1 MTLTVTAPA
10 GAHFEFEEVKT
21 AKGTKSLGEVPI
33 LVWDDVD
40 AMIAHYGKEGI
51 LNMAD
56 GTSARVSFQSIGRR
70 FRSLEGDKA
79 KTDDQIAQAQID
91 FRPGK
96 RQGGV
101 STPTSRAKR
110 AAGTA
115 AEKVGGDAVAALLEQ
130 IATGKLTAADLEALT
145 GVKAEAPAA

>member
-1 MTLTVTAPA
+1 MPLTVPAPT
-10 GAHFEFEEVKT
+10 GAHFEFEEVRT

-51 LNMAD
+51 KDMAD
-56 GTSARVSFQSIGRR
+56 GTSFRVSFQSIGRR
-70 FRSLEGDKA
+70 LRSLEGDKA

-96 RQGGV
+96 RQGGA

-110 AAGTA
+110 AAVA
-115 AEKVGGDAVAALLEQ
+115 AADKVNGDAVAALLEQ
-130 IATGKLTAADLEALT
+130 IASGKLSESDVNALL
-145 GVKAEAPAA
+145 GK